1 MKKKNMR
8 VMAKGLYMSND
19 TRVTGLNNNDLIIGP
34 SGAGKTTGYVKPNLL
49 LGGGSIIVADT
60 KGALLQEVGPE
71 MARRGY
77 RVLHLD
83 FSDLAE
89 SSLGY
94 DPLDYIRRGEDGRY
108 SQQDV
113 MTIAKALCPIEDFK
127 QPFWDHAAAMLLASI
142 IGTVL
147 EYYSREWQTMGMV
160 SELFEELCAGYGQ
173 KEGGQFHQMVF
184 KLGQKNP
191 ESFAWRKFRMVSSC
205 EGADKM
211 YCSILGILAEKL
223 DVLTFDGIERLF
235 QMEERVDFA
244 GLGREKTA
252 LFLTVSDTD
261 RSMDRLVNLFYTQ
274 ALQGLCRSADRDYPD
289 HRLPVSVR
297 FILDDFATNTVIPDF
312 DSIISVIRSR
322 EIYVS
327 IIIQSLS
334 QLEGLYGHAK
344 AMTIINN
351 CDNCLYLGG
360 QDVETASYFSLKMN
374 RTVDTILNLPLDAA
388 ILFTR
393 GQRPRRVEKLGP
405 VDWLEQLGP
414 GERQEA
420 DHELQMAV

>member
-94 DPLDYIRRGEDGRY
+94 DPLDYIRRGEDWRY

>member
-160 SELFEELCAGYGQ
+160 SELCAGYGQ

-261 RSMDRLVNLFYTQ
+261 RSMDRLVILFYTQ

>member
-360 QDVETASYFSLKMN
+360 QDVETANYFSLKMN
-374 RTVDTILNLPLDAA
+374 RTVDTILNLPLDTA

-393 GQRPRRVEKLGP
+393 GQRPRKVEKMGP
-405 VDWLEQLGP
+405 VDWMEQIGLKDW
-414 GERQEA
+414 QED
-420 DHELQMAV
+420 DHDLQMTV

>member
-274 ALQGLCRSADRDYPD
+274 ALQGLSRSADRDYPD

>member
-1 MKKKNMR
+1 MKKDTARIIAKNI
-8 VMAKGLYMSND
+8 YMSNN

-49 LGGGSIIVADT
+49 LGDESVIVADT
-60 KGALLQEVGPE
+60 KGALLHEVGPE

-77 RVLHLD
+77 RVLNIDFTDLD
-83 FSDLAE
+83 K

-94 DPLDYIRRGEDGRY
+94 DPLDYIRRGEDGQY

-127 QPFWDHAAAMLLASI
+127 QPFWDNAAAMLLASI

-147 EYYSREWQTMGMV
+147 EYYPREWQTMGMV
-160 SELFEELCAGYGQ
+160 SELFEELCAGYNQ

-184 KLGQKNP
+184 ELGQKNP
-191 ESFAWRKFRMVSSC
+191 ESFAWRKFRMVNSC
-205 EGADKM
+205 EAADKM

-244 GLGREKTA
+244 ELGRKRTA

-274 ALQGLCRSADRDYPD
+274 ALQGLCRSADRDYLD
-289 HRLPVSVR
+289 HRLPVPVR

-312 DSIISVIRSR
+312 DKIISVIRSR
-322 EIYVS
+322 EIYTS
-327 IIIQSLS
+327 LIIQSLS

-344 AMTIINN
+344 AMTIVNN

-360 QDVETASYFSLKMN
+360 QDVETANYFSLKMN
-374 RTVDTILNLPLDAA
+374 RTIDTILNLPLDTA

-393 GQRPRRVEKLGP
+393 GQRPRKVEKVGP
-405 VDWLEQLGP
+405 MDWMEQMGP

-420 DHELQMAV
+420 DHELQLAV

>member
-1 MKKKNMR
+1 M
-8 VMAKGLYMSND
+8 
-19 TRVTGLNNNDLIIGP
+19 
-34 SGAGKTTGYVKPNLL
+34 
-49 LGGGSIIVADT
+49 
-60 KGALLQEVGPE
+60 
-71 MARRGY
+71 
-77 RVLHLD
+77 LHLD

>member
-160 SELFEELCAGYGQ
+160 SELFEGLCAGYGQ

>member
-60 KGALLQEVGPE
+60 NGALLQEVGPE

>member
-1 MKKKNMR
+1 MKKDTAR
-8 VMAKGLYMSND
+8 IMAKGLYMSNN

-34 SGAGKTTGYVKPNLL
+34 SGAGKTTGYVKPNLF
-49 LGGGSIIVADT
+49 LGEGSVIVADT
-60 KGALLQEVGPE
+60 KGALLHEVGPE

-83 FSDLAE
+83 FSDLDR

-94 DPLDYIRRGEDGRY
+94 DPLDYIRRGEDGQY
-108 SQQDV
+108 NQQDV
-113 MTIAKALCPIEDFK
+113 MTIARALCSVKLRHD
-127 QPFWDHAAAMLLASI
+127 PFWENSAAMMLASI

-147 EYYSREWQTMGMV
+147 EYYPRDWQTIGLV
-160 SELFEELCAGYGQ
+160 SELFEEMCSDYDGGY
-173 KEGGQFHQMVF
+173 FHQIVF
-184 KLGQKNP
+184 ELGQKNP
-191 ESFAWRKFRMVSSC
+191 DSFAWRKFCMSNSGKRA
-205 EGADKM
+205 ERT
-211 YCSILGILAEKL
+211 YCSILSVLAEKL
-223 DVLTFDGIERLF
+223 DVLTFDGIEKLF
-235 QMEERVDFA
+235 QREERVDFA
-244 GLGREKTA
+244 RLGREKTA

-274 ALQGLCRSADRDYPD
+274 AFQGLCRSADRDYSD
-289 HRLPVSVR
+289 HRLPVPVR

-312 DSIISVIRSR
+312 DNVISVIRSR
-322 EIYVS
+322 NICAS

-374 RTVDTILNLPLDAA
+374 RTVDTILNLPLDTA

-393 GQRPRRVEKLGP
+393 GQRPRKVEKMGP
-405 VDWLEQLGP
+405 VDWMEQIGLKDW
-414 GERQEA
+414 QED
-420 DHELQMAV
+420 DHDLQMTV

>member
-94 DPLDYIRRGEDGRY
+94 APLDSIRRGEDGRY